1 MLGDSGLCLNPVK
14 NIDIFILAETIP
26 GKVQAVIYHPSS
38 AGCDSH
44 VSSFVQ
50 ASAVPQ
56 CYWIGPPCAL
66 CRSQVGTWRRMYLL
80 ALVTIALLC

>member
-1 MLGDSGLCLNPVK
+1 MLQDSGLCLNPVK
-14 NIDIFILAETIP
+14 NIDIFILAENVP
-26 GKVQAVIYHPSS
+26 GKVQAVIYYPSS
-38 AGCDSH
+38 AGCGSH

-66 CRSQVGTWRRMYLL
+66 RRSQVGTWRRMYLL
-80 ALVTIALLC
+80 AQVSIALIC